1 MATSRIPLINPENE
15 VASVGSRET
24 SQEPANP
31 PLQLA
36 ISSSVSTTDAI
47 LDMTEKR
54 PESPQGSLLVTISSV
69 APEVE
74 PCIPAAESHAS
85 SFGHSIGDFK
95 KLDFRSVKLE
105 RISWRISVGIV
116 SIVLLGVWLLIGLVF
131 RGTFDR
137 FQWIGL
143 ACFLGVIAGLLWL
156 SKIIP
161 ERSYSATSWKLMPHG
176 LEIRRGIWWR
186 HRIFIP
192 ASRIQHTDVQ
202 QGPFER
208 RFELATLVV
217 NTGGTHEP
225 SISLSGITLEKAEHL
240 RDQLSQKNVKP
251 RSDESTT
258 TKAIR

>member
-1 MATSRIPLINPENE
+1 MATSRIPPINPENE

-24 SQEPANP
+24 SQETASPSV
-31 PLQLA
+31 QLA
-36 ISSSVSTTDAI
+36 ISSTVSTTNAVHGA
-47 LDMTEKR
+47 TEKR
-54 PESPQGSLLVTISSV
+54 LESPQGSLLVTIPSV
-69 APEVE
+69 APEAE
-74 PCIPAAESHAS
+74 PCIPAAESHGS
-85 SFGHSIGDFK
+85 SFGQSIGDFE

-105 RISWRISVGIV
+105 RIAWRILVGMV
-116 SIVLLGVWLLIGLVF
+116 SIVLLGVWLLTGLVF

-143 ACFLGVIAGLLWL
+143 ACVSGVIAGLIGLA
-156 SKIIP
+156 KIIP
-161 ERSYSATSWKLMPHG
+161 ERTYAATSWKLKPQG

-202 QGPFER
+202 QGPIER

-240 RDQLSQKNVKP
+240 RDRLSQKNVKP
-251 RSDESTT
+251 RSDDSTT
-258 TKAIR
+258 TKAFR